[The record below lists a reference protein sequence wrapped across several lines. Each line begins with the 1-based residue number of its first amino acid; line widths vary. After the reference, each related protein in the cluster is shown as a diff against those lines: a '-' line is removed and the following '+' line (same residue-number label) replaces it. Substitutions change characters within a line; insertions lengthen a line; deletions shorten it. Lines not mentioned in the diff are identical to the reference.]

1 MSIIKDKFAIFSK
14 YVIIVLFSLIAL
26 YLFYLAGFS
35 TSVIPT
41 VETVYLIKD
50 SFLVNLL
57 FALIFT
63 LILFAA
69 YFAIKKF
76 GVFSA
81 FIERVNS
88 DKKYYI
94 KCRSVLLLAYFII
107 LCVYV
112 FAVQKEA
119 VHDRLSIFTA
129 AAEWM
134 DGNYSSLR
142 TGYVVSYPHQLG
154 IILFIYIFSHFFG
167 AFNYIA
173 FQVLNAI
180 CITCTFKAFAE
191 LSDLSGNSNSI
202 GLLITV
208 FCVLFAP
215 VSLYTTFVYGT
226 FIGLCLS
233 VNAFKHIYI
242 YIYHLNGKHIH
253 AVVSYVELFLAVVIK
268 SNFLIFAIAYA
279 IICLL
284 LLCKKPSFKALL
296 PIAMSV
302 LIIFSYKPIV
312 NFVVESITGTPVP
325 DGLPTI
331 SWVFLGLE
339 ENKDMFDGWWK
350 RDALLLFAEAGYDST
365 TAHYI
370 MLERVIDRV
379 RYMLSEP
386 GDAVLFFARK
396 NAAQWNN
403 SDFEA
408 FFVNN
413 VPTSIKNANVFRWL
427 FSAQGAATISPI
439 FNRMHFVILFGVV
452 LSLFTQYRKS
462 YVSLFYSVTVIGG
475 FIFHTIWEGKS
486 QYTLPYF
493 MLLIP
498 ISAVG
503 YVRFIRAVESFPA
516 MERKQKIKLA
526 SYAALILAFAGI
538 IRLTSD
544 SILFGG
550 IFCHSGNTV
559 HYESYLET
567 LDEPKLENSEYK
579 IQSYVDSSVIT
590 LNENSNYA
598 QLPVTLSLDQ
608 SNATN
613 ATNITVFN
621 SKYGDGFYVWIN
633 CDDGDRVLAT
643 DGDAY
648 QNALVS
654 AYKFDYSKP
663 LKWQLTKADDADTY
677 YLVSSDYAL
686 TYNQITSQLELT
698 AFNYDDTQKWV
709 IVPAE
714 SD

>member
-1 MSIIKDKFAIFSK
+1 MNIIKNKFTIFIK
-14 YVIIVLFSLIAL
+14 YVIIILFSLIAL

-35 TSVIPT
+35 TSVIPL

-50 SFLVNLL
+50 SFLVNVL
-57 FALIFT
+57 FALLFSF
-63 LILFAA
+63 ILFAVC
-69 YFAIKKF
+69 FVIKRV
-76 GVFSA
+76 GAFSA

-88 DKKYYI
+88 DKKYYT
-94 KCRSVLLLAYFII
+94 KCRSALLLAYFIV

-180 CITCTFKAFAE
+180 CIACTYKAFAE

-215 VSLYTTFVYGT
+215 VALYTTFVYGT

-233 VNAFKHIYI
+233 VNAFKHIYL
-242 YIYHLNGKHIH
+242 YYRNGKHAH
-253 AVVSYVELFLAVVIK
+253 AVISYVELFLAVVIK

-284 LLCKKPSFKALL
+284 LLCKKPSFKSLL
-296 PIAMSV
+296 PIAISV

-312 NFVVESITGTPVP
+312 NFAVESITNTPVP
-325 DGLPTI
+325 EGLPTI

-339 ENKDMFDGWWK
+339 ENNELFDGWWK

-379 RYMLSEP
+379 RHMLSEP

-413 VPTSIKNANVFRWL
+413 IPTSIQNANLFRWL
-427 FSAQGAATISPI
+427 FSAQGAAAISPI

-452 LSLFTQYRKS
+452 LFLFTRDRKS

-493 MLLIP
+493 ILLIP
-498 ISAVG
+498 MSAVG
-503 YVRFIRAVESFPA
+503 YVRFIRVIERFPVLQS
-516 MERKQKIKLA
+516 KQKIKCV
-526 SYAALILAFAGI
+526 SIAALILAFAGI
-538 IRLTSD
+538 ICLTSD
-544 SILFGG
+544 SIFFGG
-550 IFCHSGNTV
+550 IFCLRGNTA
-559 HYESYLET
+559 HYESYVET
-567 LDEPKLENSEYK
+567 LDEPKLENNEYT
-579 IQSYVDSSVIT
+579 ILSFVDSNVIT

-598 QLPVTLSLDQ
+598 QLPVTLSLDKPNTV
-608 SNATN
+608 NAV
-613 ATNITVFN
+613 NISVFN
-621 SKYGDGFYVWIN
+621 SKYGDGFYIWIN

-648 QNALVS
+648 QNALIS

-663 LKWQLTKADDADTY
+663 LKWELIKADDADTY
-677 YLVSSDYAL
+677 YLVSTDYAL
-686 TYNQITSQLELT
+686 TYNQSASQLELT
-698 AFNYDDTQKWV
+698 AFNYDEAQKWV

>member
-1 MSIIKDKFAIFSK
+1 MSIIKDKFATFAK

-50 SFLVNLL
+50 SFWVNLL
-57 FALIFT
+57 YALLFT

-69 YFAIKKF
+69 CFLFKKD

-88 DKKYYI
+88 DKKYYV
-94 KCRSVLLLAYFII
+94 KCRNVLLLAYFII

-119 VHDRLSIFTA
+119 VHDRLSIFTS

-180 CITCTFKAFAE
+180 CITCTYKAFAE
-191 LSDLSGNSNSI
+191 LSDLSGNSNSV

-215 VSLYTTFVYGT
+215 VALYTTFVYGT

-242 YIYHLNGKHIH
+242 YIYHLNAKHIH

-279 IICLL
+279 VICLL
-284 LLCKKPSFKALL
+284 LFCKKPSFKVFL
-296 PIAMSV
+296 PIAISV
-302 LIIFSYKPIV
+302 LIIFSYKPVV
-312 NFVVESITGTPVP
+312 NFTVEAITGTPVP
-325 DGLPTI
+325 EGLPTI

-339 ENKDMFDGWWK
+339 ENKEMFDGWWK

-413 VPTSIKNANVFRWL
+413 IPTSIKNANVFRWL
-427 FSAQGAATISPI
+427 FSAQGAAAILPI

-452 LSLFTQYRKS
+452 LFLFTQDRKNF
-462 YVSLFYSVTVIGG
+462 VSLFYSVTVIGG

-486 QYTLPYF
+486 QYTLPYV

-498 ISAVG
+498 LSAVG
-503 YVRFIRAVESFPA
+503 YVKFIRAVEHFSIVQ
-516 MERKQKIKLA
+516 RKQRIKYA
-526 SYAALILAFAGI
+526 SIAALILAFAGI

-550 IFCHSGNTV
+550 IFCLSGNTE
-559 HYESYLET
+559 HYKSYVET
-567 LDEPKLENSEYK
+567 LDEPKLENSEYI

-590 LNENSNYA
+590 LNEKSNSV

-608 SNATN
+608 NNTANAV
-613 ATNITVFN
+613 NIRVFN

-654 AYKFDYSKP
+654 SYKFDYSKP
-663 LKWQLTKADDADTY
+663 LKWQLIKADNVDTY
-677 YLVSSDYAL
+677 YLVCNDYAL
-686 TYNQITSQLELT
+686 SYNQSTSQLELT
-698 AFNYDDTQKWV
+698 TFNYDDNQKWI
-709 IVPAE
+709 IVPA
-714 SD
+714 